1 MLDEIEK
8 AHPDVFNILLQVLED
23 GRLTDAKGRMVD
35 FRNTIIIMTSNV
47 GASNVG
53 KHKAVGFGV
62 ENPAITYERM
72 RESMMA
78 ELKKTFSPEFI
89 NRVDEIIIFHQLE
102 REQTREIVRLM
113 LKGVSERLSERGITL
128 TVTPEAEERL
138 SQDGFDPVYGARPLR
153 RAIQH
158 QVEDSLSE
166 ELLAGRIRLG
176 DSVIADVDGDK
187 LIFRKL

>member
-1 MLDEIEK
+1 M
-8 AHPDVFNILLQVLED
+8 
-23 GRLTDAKGRMVD
+23 
-35 FRNTIIIMTSNV
+35 
-47 GASNVG
+47 
-53 KHKAVGFGV
+53 
-62 ENPAITYERM
+62 
-72 RESMMA
+72 
-78 ELKKTFSPEFI
+78 
-89 NRVDEIIIFHQLE
+89 DEIIIFHQLE

-166 ELLAGRIRLG
+166 ELLAGHIRLG